1 MPARRAVVE
10 SGSGESDWQPYAW
23 TAIRVTPR
31 VERGECLNVGVA
43 LYCRPR
49 GFLGAR
55 LRFNPARLAALD
67 PTLDLDAVAR
77 QLRYLDQIAAGNS
90 DAGPI
95 ARLPQHERFGWLAAP
110 VSTVV
115 HPGPVHGGLC
125 RDPAIELDR
134 LFQRMVATTD
144 AGERSGSGS

>member
-1 MPARRAVVE
+1 VIDP
-10 SGSGESDWQPYAW
+10 GSGASEWQPYAW

-55 LRFNPARLAALD
+55 VRFDPARLAALD

-77 QLRYLDQIAAGNS
+77 QLRYLEQVAAG
-90 DAGPI
+90 DPAAGPI

-110 VSTVV
+110 ASTVV
-115 HPGPVHGGLC
+115 QPGPVHGGLC
-125 RDPAIELDR
+125 RDPALELDR
-134 LFQRMVATTD
+134 LFRRMVATGD
-144 AGERSGSGS
+144 AGETSGSGR